1 VFVLSH
7 FYGRPVLHLTAKCF
21 RESGRL
27 LDKKTGP
34 DMPVPEEERKS
45 AVRNRA
51 AGLAVALLL
60 LVLIIY
66 IATCARLGT

>member
-1 VFVLSH
+1 
-7 FYGRPVLHLTAKCF
+7 
-21 RESGRL
+21 
-27 LDKKTGP
+27 
-34 DMPVPEEERKS
+34 MPVPEEERKS